1 MPSLDLSGL
10 SLLQVNDGTR
20 RPVATRPAGD
30 DVMVGMGELHG
41 MG

>member
-1 MPSLDLSGL
+1 MPSLHMSGL
-10 SLLQVNDGTR
+10 SLLQVDDGTR
-20 RPVATRPAGD
+20 RPVATRLADD